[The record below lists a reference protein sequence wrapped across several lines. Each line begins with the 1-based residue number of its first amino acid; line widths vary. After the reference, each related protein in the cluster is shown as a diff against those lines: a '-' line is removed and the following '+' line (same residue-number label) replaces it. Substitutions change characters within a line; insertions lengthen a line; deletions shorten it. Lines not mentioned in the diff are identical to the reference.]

1 MKLTEWEIF
10 KELTNWEIVGV
21 IFVVV
26 VFFFLLFKTLWVLYT
41 FMRDNDD

>member
-10 KELTNWEIVGV
+10 QELTNWEIVGV

-26 VFFFLLFKTLWVLYT
+26 VFLFLLIKTFWVLFT
-41 FMRDNDD
+41 FWRDNDD